1 MEFTSILDLQD
12 NPDKEQPR
20 AAFFR
25 DLNLNRVIEQICRE
39 WEEDVSSLY
48 FYFPATRACED
59 YRREVFADVSQP
71 SVYEALCGFTEGMS
85 ARREALEQKKRVHS
99 LLQSQVWHVSE
110 ARRYC
115 EALAGLEKA
124 LSEFPLKSGGLR
136 NFYKYLKEYL
146 KSEEFQKLSR
156 DAYEVRGKLD
166 GIRLILDYENGR
178 ISVSCGEAGGA
189 YDKFLRE
196 SFSGDDRKLSGP
208 FGTSA
213 DVSNLETEILKLV
226 QKRQPEAFKAVEV
239 FCDEHWEY
247 ASETLLR
254 FEREIKFYLSFHC
267 FERKMREEGFSFAAP
282 KVEEDQAMYAGG
294 LYDLALACAGRTE
307 RRPVVPNDMEYREG
321 EDFFVLTGPN
331 QGGKTTFARSLGQ
344 LIYFTKMGLDVP
356 AKVANVH
363 YFSSLLTHFSVEESV
378 ETGKGKLKEEL
389 TRLNPMMAASCENAY
404 VVINELFTTAANYDA
419 CIMGKRVLEH
429 FREARCRGIY
439 VTHLRELTEGEGLV
453 SLRAMLDEDG
463 RRNFR
468 IERSEAADSASAVDQ
483 VEKYHLTYEQLKERL
498 GGFDGL
504 QKGEEKR

>member
-25 DLNLNRVIEQICRE
+25 DLNLNRVIEEICRE

-71 SVYEALCGFTEGMS
+71 AVYEALCAFTEGMR
-85 ARREALEQKKRVHS
+85 ARSEAFEQKRRVRH

-110 ARRYC
+110 AKRYC
-115 EALAGLEKA
+115 ETLAGLEKA
-124 LSEFPLKSGGLR
+124 LAGVQLKSEGMRG
-136 NFYKYLKEYL
+136 FYRYLKAYL
-146 KSEEFQKLSR
+146 ESEEFQGLEK
-156 DAYEVRGKLD
+156 DAYEVRDRLD

-178 ISVSCGEAGGA
+178 ITVSCGGTEGA
-189 YDKFLRE
+189 YDRFLRE
-196 SFSGDDRKLSGP
+196 SFPGGDRKLAGP
-208 FGTSA
+208 FGMSA
-213 DVSNLETEILKLV
+213 DISNLETEILKIV
-226 QKRQPEAFKAVEV
+226 QKRQPEAFKAVGA
-239 FCDEHWEY
+239 FCDRHREY
-247 ASETLLR
+247 ASEPLLR

-267 FERKMREEGFSFAAP
+267 FERKMRQEGFEFTAP
-282 KVEEDQAMYAGG
+282 ETEEDREMYAEG
-294 LYDLALACAGRTE
+294 LYDLALACAGRGD
-307 RRPVVPNDMEYREG
+307 RRPVVPNDMEYRGG

-344 LIYFTKMGLDVP
+344 LIYFAKMGLDVP
-356 AKVANVH
+356 AKAANVH

-389 TRLNPMMAASCENAY
+389 TRLSPMMAASCGNAY

-419 CIMGKRVLEH
+419 CIMGRRVLEH
-429 FREARCRGIY
+429 FTKARCRGIY

-453 SLRAMLDEDG
+453 SLRAMLDERG
-463 RRNFR
+463 RRNFK
-468 IERSEAADSASAVDQ
+468 IERSAAADSASAAGQ
-483 VEKYHLTYEQLKERL
+483 VEKYHLTYGQLKERL
-498 GGFDGL
+498 GGMTGL
-504 QKGEEKR
+504 KKGEEKR